1 IRACPSPAVAGRG
14 QYAGQG
20 GTVMQRF
27 RSIFRRS
34 AAAVAV
40 AGVLVGTTVLTPAAQ
55 AQEKVRIALG
65 DVVSVETLAFLIAL
79 ERAKDRGVEYEMTS
93 FSKEEL
99 AVQSIVNGQADLGV
113 GTPYSVI
120 QKSKVPLKV
129 VFQMSRLV
137 FFPVASIEYKT
148 WKDLRSEEH
157 TSELQSLM

>member
-1 IRACPSPAVAGRG
+1 
-14 QYAGQG
+14 
-20 GTVMQRF
+20 MQRF

-99 AVQSIVNGQADLGV
+99 AVQSIVNG
-113 GTPYSVI
+113 
-120 QKSKVPLKV
+120 
-129 VFQMSRLV
+129 
-137 FFPVASIEYKT
+137 
-148 WKDLRSEEH
+148 RSEEGRVGEECVS
-157 TSELQSLM
+157 TCRSRWWTAE